1 MEDFKNLYRNLET
14 KVMFELRMKI
24 ENSDYISDYTQT
36 NAIRVNV
43 FDYTELTIIDDR
55 LTFLDEFGQDYDL
68 TEDCSLEDLIDI
80 LVDAHI

>member
-14 KVMFELRMKI
+14 KVMIELRMKI